1 MDCRRGAGCGGL
13 MFERTTIAAAL
24 ALCIAGGQGPA
35 SAEGPLDLHAVA
47 ASPAPTLPST
57 AARTPA
63 AASRPSPNVE
73 AGSNGV
79 NGSTTA
85 TYVAEAYRG
94 GDYQGAGV
102 ARFWGVG
109 TTFGCLALSPIIAGA
124 LVDANEHR
132 QLTSREVHVMMADC
146 TIPFVGGWLMGKY
159 FDSLEAKP
167 GAPGAQQANATAAAQ
182 GAKR

>member
-1 MDCRRGAGCGGL
+1 
-13 MFERTTIAAAL
+13 MFERTIITAAL
-24 ALCIAGGQGPA
+24 ACFIAGGQGPA
-35 SAEGPLDLHAVA
+35 FAEGPLDLRAVA
-47 ASPAPTLPST
+47 TSPAATLPPT
-57 AARTPA
+57 
-63 AASRPSPNVE
+63 ASRSPTAKAATHPSPNVE

-94 GDYQGAGV
+94 GEYQGAGV
-102 ARFWGVG
+102 ARIWGFG

-124 LVDANEHR
+124 LVSANEHR

-146 TIPFVGGWLMGKY
+146 TIPLVGGWLMGKY
-159 FDSLEAKP
+159 FDSIEAKP
-167 GAPGAQQANATAAAQ
+167 PEPGAQQASAGPAAP

>member
-1 MDCRRGAGCGGL
+1 M
-13 MFERTTIAAAL
+13 IATAL
-24 ALCIAGGQGPA
+24 AFFMASGNGPA
-35 SAEGPLDLHAVA
+35 LAEGPLDLHAVA
-47 ASPAPTLPST
+47 TSPAPTFPPT
-57 AARTPA
+57 AVRAPTA
-63 AASRPSPNVE
+63 KAASRPSPNVE

-85 TYVAEAYRG
+85 TYLAEAYRG
-94 GDYQGAGV
+94 GEYQGAGV
-102 ARFWGVG
+102 ARFWGFG

-159 FDSLEAKP
+159 FDSIEAKP
-167 GAPGAQQANATAAAQ
+167 AAPSPAQQANAGPPAQ
-182 GAKR
+182 GVNR